1 MRNTGILDIMKLSPL
16 LLAVRAISVEFAKR
30 IYYPVSINGAAVLFV
45 LVAGS
50 VWLVTESAWWLF
62 LLVPLI
68 LIFLVFS
75 TVSIIAGL
83 ALRLIQP
90 SVTAQQKKDIKHF
103 VDSLQKLA
111 ETIGTPKFVLLFRL
125 TKDVV
130 FPNKTGLVGEL
141 ASHTTSLKPDFDA
154 IVDSFR

>member
-1 MRNTGILDIMKLSPL
+1 MRNTGILDIMKPSPL

-30 IYYPVSINGAAVLFV
+30 IYYPVSISGAAVLFV

-90 SVTAQQKKDIKHF
+90 SVTAQQKKDIKH
-103 VDSLQKLA
+103 
-111 ETIGTPKFVLLFRL
+111 
-125 TKDVV
+125 
-130 FPNKTGLVGEL
+130 
-141 ASHTTSLKPDFDA
+141 LKK
-154 IVDSFR
+154 V